1 MEDKKMAKDIENIMK
16 EVIKNNKELHGID
29 NGLSKDI
36 SELKKSMKNI
46 ESKLSSMDRQ
56 LSLVLEILESFTLIL
71 DEEEAEKEANESW
84 TPYDNADEAWQDE
97 TSTYDDEDNDSEEL

>member
-1 MEDKKMAKDIENIMK
+1 MAKDIENIMK

-36 SELKKSMKNI
+36 SELKKGMKNI
-46 ESKLSSMDRQ
+46 ESKLNSMDRQ

-71 DEEEAEKEANESW
+71 DEEEEKEAKESW

-97 TSTYDDEDNDSEEL
+97 ASTYDDDDDTEEL

>member
-29 NGLSKDI
+29 AGLSKDI
-36 SELKKSMKNI
+36 VELKKSMKNI
-46 ESKLSSMDRQ
+46 ESKLNSMDRQ

-71 DEEEAEKEANESW
+71 DEEEAEQEAKESW

-97 TSTYDDEDNDSEEL
+97 ASTYDDEDNDPEEL

>member
-36 SELKKSMKNI
+36 SELKKGMKNI
-46 ESKLSSMDRQ
+46 ESKLNSMDRR
-56 LSLVLEILESFTLIL
+56 LSVVLEILESFTLIL
-71 DEEEAEKEANESW
+71 DEEEEKEANESW
-84 TPYDNADEAWQDE
+84 TPYDNDDEAFQDE
-97 TSTYDDEDNDSEEL
+97 TSNYDDEDNDPEEL

>member
-36 SELKKSMKNI
+36 SELKKGMKNI
-46 ESKLSSMDRQ
+46 ESKLNSMDRQ

-71 DEEEAEKEANESW
+71 DEEEAEQEAKENW

-97 TSTYDDEDNDSEEL
+97 ASTYDDDDDTEEL

>member
-1 MEDKKMAKDIENIMK
+1 MAKEIENIMK

-29 NGLSKDI
+29 TGLSKDI

-46 ESKLSSMDRQ
+46 ESKLNSMDRQ

-71 DEEEAEKEANESW
+71 DEEEEKEQNESW
-84 TPYDNADEAWQDE
+84 TPYDNDDEAFQDE
-97 TSTYDDEDNDSEEL
+97 TSNYDDEDNDPEEL

>member
-1 MEDKKMAKDIENIMK
+1 MEDKKMTKEIENIMK

-36 SELKKSMKNI
+36 SELKKGMKNI
-46 ESKLSSMDRQ
+46 ESKLNSMDRQ

-71 DEEEAEKEANESW
+71 DEEEEKESNEGW
-84 TPYDNADEAWQDE
+84 TPYDNTDEAWQDE
-97 TSTYDDEDNDSEEL
+97 TNTYDDEDNDSEEL

>member
-1 MEDKKMAKDIENIMK
+1 MAKDIENIMK
-16 EVIKNNKELHGID
+16 EVTKTNKEIHSID
-29 NGLSKDI
+29 TTLSKDI
-36 SELKKSMKNI
+36 VELKKSMKNI

-71 DEEEAEKEANESW
+71 DEEEEKESNEGW

-97 TSTYDDEDNDSEEL
+97 TNTYDDEDNDSEEL

>member
-1 MEDKKMAKDIENIMK
+1 MAKDIENIMK

-36 SELKKSMKNI
+36 SDLKKSMKNI

-71 DEEEAEKEANESW
+71 DEEEEEQEAKESW

-97 TSTYDDEDNDSEEL
+97 ASTYDDDDDTEEL

>member
-29 NGLSKDI
+29 AGLSKDI
-36 SELKKSMKNI
+36 VELKKSMKNI
-46 ESKLSSMDRQ
+46 ESKLNSMDRQ

-71 DEEEAEKEANESW
+71 DEEEAEQEAKESW

>member
-29 NGLSKDI
+29 TSLSKDI
-36 SELKKSMKNI
+36 SDLKKSMKNI
-46 ESKLSSMDRQ
+46 ESKLNSMDRQ

-71 DEEEAEKEANESW
+71 DEEEEKEQNESW
-84 TPYDNADEAWQDE
+84 SPYDNDDEAFQDE
-97 TSTYDDEDNDSEEL
+97 TSNYDDEDNDPEEL

>member
-29 NGLSKDI
+29 AGLSKDI
-36 SELKKSMKNI
+36 VELKKSMKNI
-46 ESKLSSMDRQ
+46 ESKLNSMDRQ

-71 DEEEAEKEANESW
+71 DEEEEKESNEGW

-97 TSTYDDEDNDSEEL
+97 TNTYDDEDNDSEEL

>member
-36 SELKKSMKNI
+36 SELKKGMKNI
-46 ESKLSSMDRQ
+46 ESKLNSMDRQ

-71 DEEEAEKEANESW
+71 DEEEEKEAKESW

-97 TSTYDDEDNDSEEL
+97 ASTYDDDDDTEEL

>member
-16 EVIKNNKELHGID
+16 EVTKTNKEIHSID
-29 NGLSKDI
+29 TTVSKDI
-36 SELKKSMKNI
+36 VELKKSMKNI
-46 ESKLSSMDRQ
+46 ESKLNSMDRQ

-71 DEEEAEKEANESW
+71 DEEEAEQEAKENW

-97 TSTYDDEDNDSEEL
+97 ASTYDDDDDTEEL

>member
-16 EVIKNNKELHGID
+16 EVIKTNKEIHSID
-29 NGLSKDI
+29 TTLSKDI
-36 SELKKSMKNI
+36 VELKKSMKNI

-71 DEEEAEKEANESW
+71 DEEEEKESNEGW

-97 TSTYDDEDNDSEEL
+97 TSTYDDDDNDPEEL

>member
-1 MEDKKMAKDIENIMK
+1 MEDKKMTKDIENIMK

-36 SELKKSMKNI
+36 SELKKGMKNI
-46 ESKLSSMDRQ
+46 ESKLNSMDRQ

-71 DEEEAEKEANESW
+71 DEEEEKEQNESW
-84 TPYDNADEAWQDE
+84 TPYDNDDEAFQDE

>member
-1 MEDKKMAKDIENIMK
+1 MEDKKMAKEIENIMK

-29 NGLSKDI
+29 TSLSKDI
-36 SELKKSMKNI
+36 SELKKGMKNI

-71 DEEEAEKEANESW
+71 DEEEEKEQNESW
-84 TPYDNADEAWQDE
+84 TPYDNDDEAFQDE
-97 TSTYDDEDNDSEEL
+97 TSNYDDEDNDPEEL

>member
-1 MEDKKMAKDIENIMK
+1 MEDKKMAKEIENIMK

-29 NGLSKDI
+29 TGLSKDI

-46 ESKLSSMDRQ
+46 ESKLNSMDRQ

-71 DEEEAEKEANESW
+71 DEEEEKEQNESW
-84 TPYDNADEAWQDE
+84 TPYDNDDEAFQDE
-97 TSTYDDEDNDSEEL
+97 TSNYDDEDNDPEEL